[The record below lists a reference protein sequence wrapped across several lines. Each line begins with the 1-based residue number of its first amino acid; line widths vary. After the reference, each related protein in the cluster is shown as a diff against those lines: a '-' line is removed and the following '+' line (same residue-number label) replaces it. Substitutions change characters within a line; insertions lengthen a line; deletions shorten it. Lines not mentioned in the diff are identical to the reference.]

1 MLLFFFHSLVFSDG
15 GALKPS
21 LTKVPS
27 IIIINTEIF
36 IQSWKY
42 IFPTKFWET
51 QLGCY
56 FLNTKALSLCV
67 CSLQLHEIIGKLDAG
82 RQTCELKKFVIGPSP
97 LKNHLI
103 KTKILSASPPLVK

>member
-36 IQSWKY
+36 NLSVDDSTFSLVNY
-42 IFPTKFWET
+42 ET

-56 FLNTKALSLCV
+56 FLNSKALSLCV
-67 CSLQLHEIIGKLDAG
+67 
-82 RQTCELKKFVIGPSP
+82 
-97 LKNHLI
+97 
-103 KTKILSASPPLVK
+103 

>member
-36 IQSWKY
+36 NQSRKY
-42 IFPTKFWET
+42 IFPSKLWEAK
-51 QLGCY
+51 LGCY
-56 FLNTKALSLCV
+56 FLNSKALSLCV
-67 CSLQLHEIIGKLDAG
+67 
-82 RQTCELKKFVIGPSP
+82 
-97 LKNHLI
+97 
-103 KTKILSASPPLVK
+103 

>member
-1 MLLFFFHSLVFSDG
+1 MLLFFFHSLVFSDD

-36 IQSWKY
+36 NQSRKY
-42 IFPTKFWET
+42 IFPSKLWET

-56 FLNTKALSLCV
+56 FLNSKALSLCV
-67 CSLQLHEIIGKLDAG
+67 
-82 RQTCELKKFVIGPSP
+82 
-97 LKNHLI
+97 
-103 KTKILSASPPLVK
+103 